1 MEILVCVKRVPT
13 VGGKIA
19 VTPDGQE
26 VDTRMS
32 GFSISPHEECA
43 VEEAVQI
50 TEQVG
55 GSVSVL
61 TLGPEAAIEQLR
73 GALALGAGRAVLLET
88 DGREFGPIATAS
100 AIAAEVRS
108 HGYDL
113 VLLGNEAADTGDY
126 QVGVR
131 LAHELGWPVATGI
144 KNLSVSADGVV
155 ASREYRGMEEAYE
168 LPLPAVIT
176 VKEGINLPRYP
187 SLPGRLRAKRAAV
200 ERSSPA
206 WEFAAEGLRKEA
218 LRVPASSKHQATV
231 LGNGAN
237 AVPELVRVLDELGIL
252 LMTVLC
258 LTELDGGAPADASLR
273 ALTLGRSLGDRSL
286 AAVVFA
292 DSASV
297 PASALADYGVTGV
310 YVIEPSVLEGYAPQA
325 WARALAGLAAETGAT
340 AVLAA
345 GTDRGNEVLAHL
357 GAITGLPMAA
367 NCTLVTPDGG
377 RTHRLVRHRWAGL
390 LLEDAVMEAPI
401 ALFTV
406 ATDAVAPVPA
416 DVSAETPPAIQVH
429 VHKPELA
436 EADLVV
442 RAVESPAGAG
452 GVSLATARV
461 VVGGGRGVGGADGFA
476 PLEELADLLGGVVGV
491 SRVVTS
497 EGWRPHKQQVG
508 QTGTKITPELYLA
521 CGISG
526 AIQHIA
532 GCAGAKHII
541 AINTD
546 PGAPILTHA
555 DYAIIGDLHQV
566 IPALVAALRAR

>member
-1 MEILVCVKRVPT
+1 
-13 VGGKIA
+13 
-19 VTPDGQE
+19 
-26 VDTRMS
+26 
-32 GFSISPHEECA
+32 
-43 VEEAVQI
+43 
-50 TEQVG
+50 
-55 GSVSVL
+55 
-61 TLGPEAAIEQLR
+61 
-73 GALALGAGRAVLLET
+73 
-88 DGREFGPIATAS
+88 
-100 AIAAEVRS
+100 
-108 HGYDL
+108 
-113 VLLGNEAADTGDY
+113 
-126 QVGVR
+126 
-131 LAHELGWPVATGI
+131 
-144 KNLSVSADGVV
+144 
-155 ASREYRGMEEAYE
+155 
-168 LPLPAVIT
+168 
-176 VKEGINLPRYP
+176 
-187 SLPGRLRAKRAAV
+187 
-200 ERSSPA
+200 
-206 WEFAAEGLRKEA
+206 
-218 LRVPASSKHQATV
+218 
-231 LGNGAN
+231 
-237 AVPELVRVLDELGIL
+237 
-252 LMTVLC
+252 MTVLC
-258 LTELDGGAPADASLR
+258 LVELDGLDPADPSLR
-273 ALTLGRSLGDRSL
+273 ALTLARALGDTSVRS
-286 AAVVFA
+286 VVFA

-297 PASALADYGVTGV
+297 PAAALAEYGVTDV
-310 YVIEPSVLEGYAPQA
+310 YVIEPSTLEGYAPQA
-325 WARALAGLAAETGAT
+325 WARVLAGLATETGAT

-345 GTDRGNEVLAHL
+345 GTDRGSEVLAHL

-406 ATDAVAPVPA
+406 ATDSVSNVSAALPSGGTPPGPPVPA
-416 DVSAETPPAIQVH
+416 AISVH
-429 VHKPELA
+429 IHKPELA

-452 GVSLATARV
+452 GASLATARV

-497 EGWRPHKQQVG
+497 EGWRPHRQQVG

-546 PGAPILTHA
+546 PGAPILAHA

-566 IPALVAALRAR
+566 IPALVEALRAR

>member
-1 MEILVCVKRVPT
+1 
-13 VGGKIA
+13 
-19 VTPDGQE
+19 
-26 VDTRMS
+26 
-32 GFSISPHEECA
+32 
-43 VEEAVQI
+43 
-50 TEQVG
+50 
-55 GSVSVL
+55 
-61 TLGPEAAIEQLR
+61 
-73 GALALGAGRAVLLET
+73 
-88 DGREFGPIATAS
+88 
-100 AIAAEVRS
+100 
-108 HGYDL
+108 
-113 VLLGNEAADTGDY
+113 
-126 QVGVR
+126 
-131 LAHELGWPVATGI
+131 
-144 KNLSVSADGVV
+144 
-155 ASREYRGMEEAYE
+155 
-168 LPLPAVIT
+168 
-176 VKEGINLPRYP
+176 
-187 SLPGRLRAKRAAV
+187 
-200 ERSSPA
+200 
-206 WEFAAEGLRKEA
+206 
-218 LRVPASSKHQATV
+218 
-231 LGNGAN
+231 
-237 AVPELVRVLDELGIL
+237 
-252 LMTVLC
+252 MTVLC

-273 ALTLGRSLGDRSL
+273 ALTLGRSLGDPSL

-292 DSASV
+292 DSANV
-297 PASALADYGVTGV
+297 PAAVLADYGVTGV
-310 YVIEPSVLEGYAPQA
+310 YVIEPGTLEGYAPQA
-325 WARALAGLAAETGAT
+325 WARVLAGLAAETGAT

-377 RTHRLVRHRWAGL
+377 KTHRLVRHRWAGL

-406 ATDAVAPVPA
+406 ATDSVSN
-416 DVSAETPPAIQVH
+416 VSAETPAAIEVH
-429 VHKPELA
+429 IHKPELA

-452 GVSLATARV
+452 GASLATARV

-546 PGAPILTHA
+546 PGAPILAHA

-566 IPALVAALRAR
+566 IPALVEALRAR